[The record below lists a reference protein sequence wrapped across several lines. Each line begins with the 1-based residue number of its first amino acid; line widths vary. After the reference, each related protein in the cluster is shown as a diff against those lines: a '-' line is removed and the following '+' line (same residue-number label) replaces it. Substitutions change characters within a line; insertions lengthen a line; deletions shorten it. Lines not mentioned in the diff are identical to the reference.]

1 MEKVLLVDDDP
12 ITIAIVRKIL
22 ENAAYIVTGYTDPV
36 SVAESYR
43 QGEYVLV
50 ITDLMMPGMSG
61 HELVMRIRERDPDV
75 PMMVLT
81 GSVDIDK
88 TVELFRHG
96 VTDYIIKPVVPED
109 LLHRIRSCIDEHG
122 LRLHIRRVEEEKR
135 LIELESRKLVNWRM
149 LYAYKDINQT
159 EQMINL
165 LTRTI
170 NAEGG
175 FAWLDLI
182 AELPRRPDGGID
194 LDKDVLDLVL
204 SAGRSM
210 RTIID
215 YLSFISKIPRMEFK
229 LEPMSAMGFTAEIL
243 EYGRGELS
251 GLCARHRRTLS
262 VHAPRGG
269 LEGIVAIDSAQ
280 LKRVCRE
287 LVVNAVKYSPEQSG
301 ISLEL
306 AFGSGR
312 RTELAGG
319 MGRCHDG
326 DHVYIIVKN
335 HPRTLQA
342 KTGDGNPIVG
352 IPYEYSEL
360 VFDLFFTIENFSTE
374 NADEEWPDGTG
385 LYVARKLLGRMK
397 ALVDTSSLVDNT
409 GDSPRPLVQ
418 FAVSI
423 PVSTAS

>member
-1 MEKVLLVDDDP
+1 METVLLVDDDP

-36 SVAESYR
+36 SVAENYR
-43 QGEYVLV
+43 QGEYGLV
-50 ITDLMMPGMSG
+50 ISDLMMPGMSG
-61 HELVMRIRERDPDV
+61 HELVMRIRESDPDV

-88 TVELFRHG
+88 TVDLFRHG

-122 LRLHIRRVEEEKR
+122 LRLQLRRIEEEKR

-159 EQMINL
+159 EQMIKL

-175 FAWLDLI
+175 FVWLDLL
-182 AELPRRPDGGID
+182 AELPRKPDGGID
-194 LDKDVLDLVL
+194 LDKDILDLVL
-204 SAGRSM
+204 SAGRSQ

-215 YLSFISKIPRMEFK
+215 YLSFISQIPRMELK
-229 LEPMSAMGFTAEIL
+229 LKTVPAVDLVNDIL
-243 EYGRGELS
+243 EYSRGDLS
-251 GLCARHRRTLS
+251 VLCARHKRTLS
-262 VHAPRGG
+262 VHAPRSG
-269 LEGIVAIDSAQ
+269 LAGVVTVDVFQ

-287 LVVNAVKYSPEQSG
+287 LVVNAIKYSPEQSS

-306 AFGSGR
+306 VLGEGCGPGR
-312 RTELAGG
+312 MESAS
-319 MGRCHDG
+319 RCHDG
-326 DHVYIIVKN
+326 EHVFIILKN
-335 HPRTLQA
+335 YPRPLQA
-342 KTGDGNPIVG
+342 KAGDGKHITG

-374 NADEEWPDGTG
+374 NTDEEWPDGTG
-385 LYVARKLLGRMK
+385 LYVARKLLGRMN
-397 ALVDTSSLVDNT
+397 ALVDTSSLVDYT
-409 GDSPRPLVQ
+409 GDVPRHLVQ

-423 PVSTAS
+423 PVSAGS